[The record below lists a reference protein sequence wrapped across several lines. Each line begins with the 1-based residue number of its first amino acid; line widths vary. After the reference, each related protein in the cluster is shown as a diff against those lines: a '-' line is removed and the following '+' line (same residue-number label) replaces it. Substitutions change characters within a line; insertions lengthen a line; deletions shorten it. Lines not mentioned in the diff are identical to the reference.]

1 MLEIETIEVHAE
13 GEPGRIITS
22 AAHLVRGDTMA
33 ERFAYCGAELDGLRR
48 LILTEPRG
56 YPALCAVLILPAVNP
71 GSAFGIVVL
80 EQGGFTPM
88 SGSNTIC
95 AVTAMLESG
104 RVPMVE
110 PQTRVRIDTA
120 IGVVE
125 AVATVRDGRVQAVT
139 VVNVPA
145 FVVGLDL
152 PLEVAGFGTVPVDLV
167 FGGQFFVQ
175 ARIADLGLDLDP
187 DRGRELARAG
197 ALLKLAAREQ
207 LTVRHPAN
215 PAIDHVNLVMM
226 HTGDRRPGE
235 QDRNV
240 VVLTNGPLRADD
252 PSTWTGALDRSPVR
266 DRDLG
271 ADGGAARPRPARD
284 RREVQPPQHHRQRV
298 HRRADRYDHG
308 RAVSGRAAHHHR
320 ERLGHRLQPMGAGT
334 TPTRSR
340 PATPSATSGPRRA
353 RRSHRRILVASAPR
367 RPKGDHEPVHRRPA
381 LPSAVRPGR
390 RRARPQQ
397 RRGGR
402 RDHPGRARRC
412 RPCGPGRPG
421 RLPGLVEPP
430 RPTARPLWS
439 RSPGCST
446 TGPRSSPSSRAGS
459 PASRSG

>member
-252 PSTWTGALDRSPVR
+252 PSTWTGALDRSPCGTGTSAR
-266 DRDLG
+266 M
-271 ADGGAARPRPARD
+271 AALHARGQL
-284 RREVQPPQHHRQRV
+284 EIGEKFHHRSII
-298 HRRADRYDHG
+298 G
-308 RAVSGRAAHHHR
+308 SEFIG
-320 ERLGHRLQPMGAGT
+320 ELTGT
-334 TPTRSR
+334 TTVGPYPAVLPTITGSAWVTGYSR
-340 PATPSATSGPRRA
+340 WVRHDTDPFPTGYTLGDIWAPQGCDGATA
-353 RRSHRRILVASAPR
+353 AS
-367 RPKGDHEPVHRRPA
+367 
-381 LPSAVRPGR
+381 S
-390 RRARPQQ
+390 
-397 RRGGR
+397 
-402 RDHPGRARRC
+402 
-412 RPCGPGRPG
+412 
-421 RLPGLVEPP
+421 
-430 RPTARPLWS
+430 
-439 RSPGCST
+439 
-446 TGPRSSPSSRAGS
+446 
-459 PASRSG
+459 